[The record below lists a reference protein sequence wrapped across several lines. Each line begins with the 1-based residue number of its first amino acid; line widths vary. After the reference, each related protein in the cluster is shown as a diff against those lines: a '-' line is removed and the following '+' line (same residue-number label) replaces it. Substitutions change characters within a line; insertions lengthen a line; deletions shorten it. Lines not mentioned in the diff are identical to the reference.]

1 MPQIRRATAA
11 DVDTICY
18 QRLRMFVDSAL
29 GDESAMPPIIARFAT
44 WLKPRL
50 AGETYLGWI
59 VEVNGQ
65 PVGGIGL
72 WLMDYPPN
80 FRDPSGTRAYVMNMY
95 VAPEVRRR
103 GLARQLLDTAVQEA
117 RSRHIKVVTL
127 HATKLGRAL
136 YDQCGFKT
144 TTEMMLQQEL

>member
-1 MPQIRRATAA
+1 MPQIRRAKALDA
-11 DVDTICY
+11 DTICH

-29 GDESAMPPIIARFAT
+29 GVEAEMAPIIARFAT

-50 AGETYLGWI
+50 ANETYLGWI
-59 VEVNGQ
+59 AEQ
-65 PVGGIGL
+65 DTRAVGGIGL

-80 FRDPSGTRAYVMNMY
+80 FRDPSGTRGYVMNMY
-95 VAPEVRRR
+95 VAPEMRRR
-103 GLARQLLDTAVQEA
+103 GLARQLLDSAVQEA
-117 RSRHIKVVTL
+117 HARNIRVVTL

-136 YDQCGFKT
+136 YEQCGFKS

>member
-11 DVDTICY
+11 DADIICY

-29 GDESAMPPIIARFAT
+29 GDESALPPIIARFAT

-50 AGETYLGWI
+50 ADETYLGWI
-59 VEVNGQ
+59 VDEDGQ
-65 PVGGIGL
+65 PVGGIGV
-72 WLMDYPPN
+72 WLMAYPPN

-95 VAPEVRRR
+95 VAPEMRRR
-103 GLARQLLDTAVQEA
+103 GVARQLLDVAVQEA
-117 RSRHIKVVTL
+117 RSRSIKVVTL

-136 YDQCGFKT
+136 YERCGFKP